1 MGHRANHCFSNH
13 IPPGYQNLLFIQP
26 VSDGQ
31 MTYLKLASILQ
42 LLRQHD
48 CRRWHW
54 YSEQEAK

>member
-13 IPPGYQNLLFIQP
+13 IPWLSESLIIQP